1 MIVGILWIDIRLGSS
16 SSLKDKRRIIK
27 SLTSRIRSS
36 FNVSVSEVNCQDLWQ
51 RSELGVAFLTNEV
64 RFTQSVLGRIM
75 DFVKREKDIIVIDS
89 KIEII

>member
-1 MIVGILWIDIRLGSS
+1 M
-16 SSLKDKRRIIK
+16 KDKRRIIK

-51 RSELGVAFLTNEV
+51 RSELGVAFLTTEV
-64 RFTQSVLGRIM
+64 RFTQSVLGKIM
-75 DFVKREKDIIVIDS
+75 DFVEREKDIIVIDS

>member
-1 MIVGILWIDIRLGSS
+1 M
-16 SSLKDKRRIIK
+16 KDKRRIIK

>member
-1 MIVGILWIDIRLGSS
+1 M
-16 SSLKDKRRIIK
+16 KDKRRIIK

-64 RFTQSVLGRIM
+64 RFTQSVLGKIM
-75 DFVKREKDIIVIDS
+75 DFVEREKDIVVIDS
-89 KIEII
+89 KIEIV

>member
-64 RFTQSVLGRIM
+64 RFTQSVLGKIM
-75 DFVKREKDIIVIDS
+75 DFVEREKDIMVIDS
-89 KIEII
+89 KIEIV

>member
-1 MIVGILWIDIRLGSS
+1 M
-16 SSLKDKRRIIK
+16 KDKRRIIK

-75 DFVKREKDIIVIDS
+75 DFVEREKNIIVIDS

>member
-1 MIVGILWIDIRLGSS
+1 M
-16 SSLKDKRRIIK
+16 KDKRRIIK

-64 RFTQSVLGRIM
+64 RFTQSVLGKIM
-75 DFVKREKDIIVIDS
+75 DFVEREKDIIVIDS

>member
-1 MIVGILWIDIRLGSS
+1 M
-16 SSLKDKRRIIK
+16 KDKRRIIK

-64 RFTQSVLGRIM
+64 RFTQSVLGKIM
-75 DFVKREKDIIVIDS
+75 DFVEREKDIMVIDS
-89 KIEII
+89 KIEIV

>member
-1 MIVGILWIDIRLGSS
+1 M
-16 SSLKDKRRIIK
+16 KDKRRIIK

-64 RFTQSVLGRIM
+64 RFTQSVLGKIM
-75 DFVKREKDIIVIDS
+75 DFVERRKDIIVIDS